1 MHNFLRQF
9 SFTPSNTIHDH
20 STMTDPRPSP
30 FQNSSVSYI
39 SPFYRYYT
47 LPHRKPL
54 ENYLH
59 LEITGIWRQ

>member
-9 SFTPSNTIHDH
+9 SFTLSNTIHDH

-30 FQNSSVSYI
+30 FQNSPI
-39 SPFYRYYT
+39 SPFHRYT
-47 LPHRKPL
+47 LLHRKPL